1 MGEYSINEKNVIFS
15 LDIGTRTVIGTVG
28 VVNDS
33 KFNIIA
39 EKCLEH
45 SERAMI
51 DGQIHNINIVSEE
64 VISLKRELEEEIGM
78 ELQNVAIAAAGRF
91 LKTTTSKI
99 EIDLGSL
106 KDIDK
111 EIVRGLEL
119 TAVKEAEKSI
129 SQNINSK
136 LYCVGYSVKN
146 YYLNGYVISN
156 LLSHKGD
163 NIGVEV
169 ICTFLPRSVVDSLYS
184 VMERANL
191 KVKSLTLEPIA
202 AMEAVVPKS
211 FRLLNIALIDIGAG
225 TSDIA
230 ISNNDSIVAY
240 GMVPQAGDEIT
251 EVIAKNYLVD
261 FNTAELIKKNCTL
274 GEKVKYKDVLG
285 MENEVESKGIIK
297 SIKPVVDKITEEI
310 ANKVMELNG
319 GKSPSA
325 VFLVGGGAYTCN
337 LPEILAEK
345 LQLQPNRI
353 AIKNRKDVVNCL
365 CKDNKLDSIGVTVLG
380 IALEAIDKAGKDFI
394 DVILNNKVVSLF
406 NSHSHSVKEV
416 MLQAGINPKVL
427 IGRNGENVRF
437 ILNNIPRIAFGEL
450 GTKSEIT
457 VNAVLANM
465 DTEVHEG
472 DNIKV
477 EFAKHGKNA
486 APKVYEYL
494 KTVDTVS
501 FYINEKLTNMEP
513 VALKDGERVAI
524 DYIIRENDEIT
535 IIYPSTLG
543 EYKKYIGEE
552 ELNFFMKGNALE
564 DTYDIKE
571 GDQIYTEQ
579 IQDISINKVNNSIEK
594 EKEYIQNHNSYIQK
608 QNIYKP
614 KEEIQENFTQIKTVE
629 VIVNGEKVIMN
640 NKEKYVFIDVFQ
652 FINFDLSVVRGKL
665 VLLLNGNNAGYYDE
679 ISDGDIITVAWE

>member
-1 MGEYSINEKNVIFS
+1 MGEYSINEKDVIFS

-28 VVNDS
+28 VVKDG

-39 EKCLEH
+39 EKCIEH

-51 DGQIHNINIVSEE
+51 DGQIHNINVVSGE

-78 ELQNVAIAAAGRF
+78 ELHNVAIAAAGRF
-91 LKTTTSKI
+91 LKTTTSKT
-99 EIDLGSL
+99 EIDLGLL

-111 EIVRGLEL
+111 ELVRGLEL

-146 YYLNGYVISN
+146 YYLNGYVISS

-184 VMERANL
+184 VMEKSNL

-230 ISNNDSIVAY
+230 ISNNDSIIAY

-261 FNTAELIKKNCTL
+261 FNTAELIKRNCTL

-285 MENEVESKGIIK
+285 MENEMESEGVIK
-297 SIKPVVDKITEEI
+297 SIKPVVDKITGEI
-310 ANKVMELNG
+310 ANKVIELNG

-380 IALEAIDKAGKDFI
+380 IALEAIEKAGKDFI

-427 IGRNGENVRF
+427 IGKNGENVRF
-437 ILNNIPRIAFGEL
+437 ILNDTPRIAFGEL
-450 GTKSEIT
+450 GTRSEIK
-457 VNAVLANM
+457 VNSTIGNM

-477 EFAKHGKNA
+477 EFAKRGKKA
-486 APKVYEYL
+486 MPKVYEYL
-494 KTVDTVS
+494 KTVNTVS

-513 VALKDGERVAI
+513 VALKKGEIVSME
-524 DYIIRENDEIT
+524 YIIKDNDEIN

-543 EYKKYIGEE
+543 EYKKYIGKE
-552 ELNFFMKGNALE
+552 ELKFFMNSNVLE
-564 DTYDIKE
+564 DTYVIKE
-571 GDQIYTEQ
+571 GDKIYTEE
-579 IQDISINKVNNSIEK
+579 IQDISINEIDNYIEK
-594 EKEYIQNHNSYIQK
+594 ENIEKENTYIR
-608 QNIYKP
+608 
-614 KEEIQENFTQIKTVE
+614 KEEIKKNSSRIITIE
-629 VIVNGEKVIMN
+629 VIVNGQKVIMN
-640 NKEKYVFIDVFQ
+640 NKEKYVFIDVFDY
-652 FINFDLSVVRGKL
+652 INFDLSVVRGKL
-665 VLLLNGNNAGYYDE
+665 VLLLNGNNASYYDE
-679 ISDGDIITVAWE
+679 ISHGDIITVAWE